1 MKDTKLSIP
10 LKRRTP
16 LYIFKLAI
24 RFYTEFG
31 FAAGLMTVICLILF
45 WQNGWMIFGEILWL
59 KIISLGLIY
68 FIKNSLNKQFYYFY
82 FNLGASRTQLW
93 GISLSV
99 DLLFFFL
106 LIIFL
111 SQFR

>member
-10 LKRRTP
+10 LKRRAP
-16 LYIFKLAI
+16 LSIFKLAI

-31 FAAGLMTVICLILF
+31 IAGGLMTVICLILF
-45 WQNGWMIFGEILWL
+45 WQYGWMIFGEILWL

-68 FIKNSLNKQFYYFY
+68 FFKNSLNKKIYYFY
-82 FNLGASRTQLW
+82 FNLGATRNQLW
-93 GISLSV
+93 GISLFV
-99 DLLFFFL
+99 DLVLFFFL
-106 LIIFL
+106 IIFI